1 MTAML
6 QTTHC
11 TISSLTPIH
20 IGCGEDY
27 YPTNYVIKEGA
38 LHHFSAEGMIQ
49 ALSLAERN
57 ALATKA
63 MQKGA
68 DGLKAL
74 QAGIYANSDTLI
86 EQATHSVP
94 VTEAMEQFYQS
105 RVGNVAQHEKQGRRI
120 QNVLEIQRHAYNP
133 YTQQPYIAGSG
144 IKGAIRTALL
154 DKLNVKNQHTYD
166 NNFDELKPK
175 EQQRTLKNLESK
187 FQKKLLNFKE
197 INEDPLRL
205 LKITDAPYQH
215 PDELNGLEI
224 RFIVNRK
231 KQQRKKMESQGMPL
245 KMECMPANRSK
256 SLAFDIG
263 FLASTAQSIPQMS
276 DIKQLVTICNAYYLP
291 QLENELRLLHE
302 LNYVNPE
309 WLQQVQNLLDGE
321 IGSAI
326 DKQQVFLLRLGK
338 QAGAESKTV
347 EGARHI
353 KIMQGKGTPA
363 KYQDHTTTIWM
374 AAEDKDQQ
382 HNLLPLG
389 WVLVELPDSA
399 LSKTHQFLKD
409 NAQADYQHQA
419 IEKQHRA
426 DIQQKKAEQTQK
438 DAEYAEQERI
448 KEQQVAQE
456 EAKKSSMTESQLA
469 IYELEQQYLQ
479 VKEKNLIEPQG
490 TLRQQLTATIKHA
503 ENWSSDDKQALLLI
517 AQPLVAFWDLK
528 KNKKLKDQLKTLQP

>member
-27 YPTNYVIKEGA
+27 YPTNYVIKEEA

-105 RVGNVAQHEKQGRRI
+105 RVGKVAQHEKQGRKI
-120 QNVLEIQRHAYNP
+120 QNILEIQRHAYNP

-154 DKLNVKNQHTYD
+154 DQLNDHKDH
-166 NNFDELKPK
+166 NFDENSSAPRHAGEQLQK
-175 EQQRTLKNLESK
+175 ELIGYQNITD
-187 FQKKLLNFKE
+187 
-197 INEDPLRL
+197 DPFRL
-205 LKITDAPYQH
+205 LKVSDAPYQH

-263 FLASTAQSIPQMS
+263 FLASTGQSIPQIS
-276 DIKQLVTICNAYYLP
+276 DIKQLVDICNAYYLP
-291 QLENELRLLHE
+291 QLENEFRLLHE

-326 DKQQVFLLRLGK
+326 AKQQVFLLRLGK

-374 AAEDKDQQ
+374 AADDKDQQ

-389 WVLVELPDSA
+389 WVLVELADA
-399 LSKTHQFLKD
+399 DLSRTHQFLKD
-409 NAQADYQHQA
+409 NAHADYQRQVAEQQRQA
-419 IEKQHRA
+419 E
-426 DIQQKKAEQTQK
+426 IQQKKAEQTQK

-448 KEQQVAQE
+448 KEQQVVQKA
-456 EAKKSSMTESQLA
+456 AKKSSMTESQLA

-517 AQPLVAFWDLK
+517 AQPLVDFWGLK